1 MNKETGDSNAPFLG
15 LPEGLHVK
23 PHAPMH
29 YGKTPVPHP
38 CNHAAEKVNPRAIV
52 DSFTKRM

>member
-1 MNKETGDSNAPFLG
+1 MNKDDAPYFDISTGQNPQR
-15 LPEGLHVK
+15 
-23 PHAPMH
+23 HAPMH